1 MFSQPSKRQLTAI
14 TAGTLPVLGIAF
26 LLHAMFI
33 LRTPASLDHFVIRQT
48 GDISPA
54 DPHQLTART
63 LAGSEFPLVRNANGD
78 WAPPENKHEFGAKAV
93 SAIVV
98 HQIQALQHGSFTL
111 VLGKPTNPFR
121 STPLTIRN
129 SGVLI
134 SLSPSQNQT
143 ALPWNGRAINFKGI
157 TRVLR
162 HVLTVW
168 LYYLIPTLVLLPIG
182 GLAILTGYRRRSTTC
197 HEHQLLN
204 TNPPGIQ

>member
-1 MFSQPSKRQLTAI
+1 MFRQPSKRQLNAI

-54 DPHQLTART
+54 DPTQLTART
-63 LAGSEFPLVRNANGD
+63 LAGSEFPLVRNSNGD
-78 WAPPENKHEFGAKAV
+78 WEAPENKQDFGPKAV

-98 HQIQALQHGSFTL
+98 QQIQTPHHGTFTL
-111 VLGKPTNPFR
+111 VRGKPTNPFS
-121 STPLTIRN
+121 STPLTITN
-129 SGVLI
+129 SDGLI

-157 TRVLR
+157 TRLLR

-168 LYYLIPTLVLLPIG
+168 LYYLIPTLVLLPIA
-182 GLAILTGYRRRSTTC
+182 GLAILTGYRRRSTSC
-197 HEHQLLN
+197 HQHQLLN
-204 TNPPGIQ
+204 TDPPGIQ